1 MQNLLVGKLFGS
13 KTWNNRWYVYVGS
26 PVFAFLGALL
36 YWFFGVRLISSPLA
50 ETVLMILFPVG
61 TVITGCAILA
71 VIDEM

>member
-1 MQNLLVGKLFGS
+1 MRNVLVGKLLGS

-36 YWFFGVRLISSPLA
+36 YWFFGVHLISAPLA
-50 ETVLMILFPVG
+50 ETILMVLFPGV
-61 TVITGCAILA
+61 TVIIGCAILA